1 MATEFSI
8 KYDSALTEIFS
19 ADLQDNSLTVSR
31 QETVSVGMSD
41 STETVWTPI
50 MVQPWKPN
58 GDGSRSNWDSEGE
71 AVIWY
76 KENHS

>member
-8 KYDSALTEIFS
+8 KYDSALTENFS
-19 ADLQDNSLTVSR
+19 ADLDGNTLTISKE
-31 QETVSVGMSD
+31 ETVSSGMYD

-50 MVQPWKPN
+50 MIQPWKPN
-58 GDGSRSNWDSEGE
+58 GDGTRSNWDSEGE

>member
-31 QETVSVGMSD
+31 QEVVPVGMFD

-50 MVQPWKPN
+50 MIQPWKPN

>member
-31 QETVSVGMSD
+31 QDTVSVGMSD

>member
-58 GDGSRSNWDSEGE
+58 GDGSRSNWDSEVE